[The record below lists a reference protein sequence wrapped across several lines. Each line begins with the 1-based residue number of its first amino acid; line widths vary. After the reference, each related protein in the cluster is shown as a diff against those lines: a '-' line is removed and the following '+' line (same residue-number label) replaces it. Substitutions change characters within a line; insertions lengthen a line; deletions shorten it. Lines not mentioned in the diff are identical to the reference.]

1 MPTIAALGPE
11 NTFSDRA
18 ARSYAEGTD
27 QKTDIRLYPTI
38 KKTFM
43 AVGTECRLG
52 VLPMENMVE
61 GYVQPVLDLLLHS
74 ETKIR
79 DEFLVPIQFSFVANC
94 DELRRVKRVYAQ
106 FVSRGQ
112 CSEFLD
118 SISGVELVTTA
129 SNGAS
134 LRHVVESTQPDEGA
148 IVPRHCLDRYEFA
161 LVREDVNDYPNNT
174 TRFIVLGTTDA
185 PFDKHRAYK
194 TSLVIVE
201 GMDRPGMLSDILQ
214 AFAGHNINLVSIMS
228 RPTKELIGKYHFF
241 VDFEG
246 HTAMPHVRE
255 ALREIRKFND
265 VKLLGSYPV
274 AGGRWAVDGGR

>member
-1 MPTIAALGPE
+1 MIAALGPE
-11 NTFSDRA
+11 NTFSDLA
-18 ARSYAEGTD
+18 ARSYAQSNGDTP
-27 QKTDIRLYPTI
+27 DIRLYPTI

-43 AVGTECRLG
+43 AVGADCEIG

-74 ETKIR
+74 EIKIR
-79 DEFLVPIQFSFVANC
+79 DEFLLPIQFSFVANC
-94 DELRRVKRVYAQ
+94 GELKQVKRVYAQ
-106 FVSRGQ
+106 FVAQGQ

-118 SISGVELVTTA
+118 SISGTEIVTTA
-129 SNGAS
+129 SNGTS
-134 LRHVVESTQPDEGA
+134 LKRILESNGSAEGA
-148 IVPRHCLDRYEFA
+148 VVPRHCLDEHPFP
-161 LVREDVNDYPNNT
+161 LVIEDINDYTNNT

-185 PFDKHRAYK
+185 PFDKHRTYK

-214 AFAGHNINLVSIMS
+214 AFATRNINLVSIMS

-246 HTAMPHVRE
+246 HTTMPHVKD
-255 ALREIRKFND
+255 ALQEIRKFND

-274 AGGRWAVDGGR
+274 AR